1 MRKAGFVRLL
11 LFSNQLRYKKL
22 SSIVAIVGRP
32 NVGKSTLFNRLTE
45 SRSAIVDEQSGVTRD
60 RHYGHAEWCGKKF
73 SVIDT
78 GGYVRGSED
87 AFEGAIRAQVEIAI
101 DEADIILFVLDVEI
115 GITSSDDTVV
125 RILRKSGK
133 KVILVANKVDN
144 PQRISQAA
152 EFYSFGL
159 GEPFAISSINGSG
172 TGELLDEIVAN
183 LPKEFVDE
191 TEGLPRFAI
200 IGQPNVGKSSLL
212 NMLIGEERSIV
223 TPLAGTTRDA
233 VHQRYSKFGHDFL
246 LVDTAGL
253 RRKARVKEDLEYYSV
268 LRSIKAIEE
277 SDVCLL
283 LIDAESGLTA
293 QDLAIFHLIEKN
305 NKGVVVVVNKW
316 DLVEKDSQSTKN
328 ITDKIQSKLA
338 PFVDVPIIF
347 TSVKTKQ
354 RVFQALEMA
363 IHVYENKKKRIK
375 TSELNDFLLPIIENT
390 PPPAIKGK
398 YIKIKYITQLPTLT
412 PQFAFFCNL
421 PQYINESYKRFIENK
436 IRERFDFTGVPLNI
450 VFRSKAK
457 KSS

>member
-1 MRKAGFVRLL
+1 M
-11 LFSNQLRYKKL
+11 

-45 SRSAIVDEQSGVTRD
+45 SRDAIVDEQSGVTRD
-60 RHYGHAEWCGKKF
+60 RHYGHSEWNGKKF

-78 GGYVRGSED
+78 GGYIRGSDDVFED
-87 AFEGAIRAQVEIAI
+87 AIRAQVELAI
-101 DEADIILFVLDVEI
+101 EEADLILFVVDVEL
-115 GITSSDDTVV
+115 GITSSDDAVV
-125 RILRKSGK
+125 RILRKTGK

-144 PQRISQAA
+144 PQRIALTS
-152 EFYSFGL
+152 EFYNFGL

-172 TGELLDEIVAN
+172 TGELLDEIVKN
-183 LPKEFVDE
+183 LPKEFSDD

-223 TPLAGTTRDA
+223 TPVAGTTRDA
-233 VHQRYSKFGHDFL
+233 VHQRYSKYGHEFL

-253 RRKARVKEDLEYYSV
+253 RRKARVKEDLEFYSV

-283 LIDAESGLTA
+283 MIDAANDLTA

-305 NKGVVVVVNKW
+305 NKGVVIIVNKW
-316 DLVEKDSQSTKN
+316 DVMEKDNQSTK
-328 ITDKIQSKLA
+328 IYTDKIQAKLA
-338 PFVDVPIIF
+338 PFSDVPVIF

-354 RVFQALEMA
+354 RVFQALELA
-363 IHVYENKKKRIK
+363 IHVYENRKKKIK
-375 TSELNDFLLPIIENT
+375 TSQLNEYLLPVIDNT

-398 YIKIKYITQLPTLT
+398 HIKIKYITQLPTPT

-421 PQYINESYKRFIENK
+421 PQYINESYRRFLENK
-436 IRERFDFTGVPLNI
+436 LREKFDFTGVTINLF
-450 VFRSKAK
+450 FRSKGK
-457 KSS
+457 PS

>member
-183 LPKEFVDE
+183 LPKDFVDE

-354 RVFQALEMA
+354 RVFQALVMA

>member
-1 MRKAGFVRLL
+1 M
-11 LFSNQLRYKKL
+11 

-45 SRSAIVDEQSGVTRD
+45 SRDAIVDEQSGVTRD
-60 RHYGHAEWCGKKF
+60 RHYGHSEWNGKKF

-78 GGYVRGSED
+78 GGYIRGSDDVFED
-87 AFEGAIRAQVEIAI
+87 AIRAQVELAI
-101 DEADIILFVLDVEI
+101 EEADLILFVVDVEL
-115 GITSSDDTVV
+115 GITASDDAVV
-125 RILRKSGK
+125 RILRKTGK

-144 PQRISQAA
+144 PQRIALTS
-152 EFYSFGL
+152 EFYNFGL

-172 TGELLDEIVAN
+172 TGELLDEIVKN
-183 LPKEFVDE
+183 LPKEFSDD

-223 TPLAGTTRDA
+223 TPVAGTTRDA
-233 VHQRYSKFGHDFL
+233 VHQRYSKYGHEFL

-253 RRKARVKEDLEYYSV
+253 RRKARVKEDLEFYSV

-283 LIDAESGLTA
+283 MIDAANDLTA

-305 NKGVVVVVNKW
+305 NKGVVIIVNKW
-316 DLVEKDSQSTKN
+316 DVMEKDNHSTK
-328 ITDKIQSKLA
+328 IYTDKIQAKLA
-338 PFVDVPIIF
+338 PFSDVPVIF

-354 RVFQALEMA
+354 RVFQALELA
-363 IHVYENKKKRIK
+363 IHVYENRKKKIK
-375 TSELNDFLLPIIENT
+375 TSQLNEYLLPVIDNT

-398 YIKIKYITQLPTLT
+398 HIKIKYITQLPTPT

-421 PQYINESYKRFIENK
+421 PQYINESYRRFLENK
-436 IRERFDFTGVPLNI
+436 LREKFDFTGVTINLF
-450 VFRSKAK
+450 FRSKGK
-457 KSS
+457 PS

>member
-1 MRKAGFVRLL
+1 M
-11 LFSNQLRYKKL
+11 

-45 SRSAIVDEQSGVTRD
+45 SRDAIVDEQSGVTRD
-60 RHYGHAEWCGKKF
+60 RHYGHSEWNGKKF

-78 GGYVRGSED
+78 GGYIRGSDDVFED
-87 AFEGAIRAQVEIAI
+87 AIRAQVELAI
-101 DEADIILFVLDVEI
+101 EEADLILFVVDVEL
-115 GITSSDDTVV
+115 GITSSDDAVV
-125 RILRKSGK
+125 RILRKTGK

-144 PQRISQAA
+144 PQRIALTS
-152 EFYSFGL
+152 EFYNFGL

-172 TGELLDEIVAN
+172 TGELLDEIVKN
-183 LPKEFVDE
+183 LPKEFSDD

-223 TPLAGTTRDA
+223 TPVAGTTRDA
-233 VHQRYSKFGHDFL
+233 VHQRYSKYGHEFL

-253 RRKARVKEDLEYYSV
+253 RRKARVKEDLEFYSV

-283 LIDAESGLTA
+283 MIDAANDLTA

-305 NKGVVVVVNKW
+305 NKGVVIIVNKW
-316 DLVEKDSQSTKN
+316 DVMEKDNHSTK
-328 ITDKIQSKLA
+328 IYTDKIQAKLA
-338 PFVDVPIIF
+338 PFSDVPVIF

-354 RVFQALEMA
+354 RVFQALELA
-363 IHVYENKKKRIK
+363 IHVYENRKKKIK
-375 TSELNDFLLPIIENT
+375 TSQLNEYLLPVIDNT

-398 YIKIKYITQLPTLT
+398 HIKIKYITQLPTPT

-421 PQYINESYKRFIENK
+421 PQYINESYRRFLENK
-436 IRERFDFTGVPLNI
+436 LREKFDFTGVTINLF
-450 VFRSKAK
+450 FRSKGK
-457 KSS
+457 PS